1 MQLNKE
7 LIRSAFVKMM
17 IVNMFVMMASSLC
30 CFIDNVIVS
39 RLLGT
44 DALAAMGY
52 FSPVATAVGFYNMIV
67 LGVQVLC
74 GNYIGAGKKDQ
85 IHSLFISVFFFLG
98 ILSAVFAIVCI
109 GFRDSLAALLGAKGA
124 VHGMLSDY
132 ILGYMPGVPAQ
143 ALCAM
148 LMALVAF
155 NNDMRRSYLSAGAMA
170 LGNAAGD
177 LLMAGMGTLGIGL
190 ATTFS
195 SLLAL
200 IILLP
205 GFCKKDKTLHFTRA
219 RLEWKPV
226 RQAAARG
233 IPSLMFTLGLLVKNT
248 LVNYSLSGYAGA
260 DGVAVVNVLG
270 SVCAILG
277 IVSGGFGSAYLS
289 LSGLYYGEKDRG
301 SFVGLFRIAL
311 RIGETCFII
320 IVAAIML
327 CSPFLSS
334 LFFQSGTA
342 AWEMGKQMFLLGFL
356 FYPVNIFLICLLN
369 SSNAQGKMMLVNIL
383 SVGETSLIGMTVAL
397 TVPRFGTNAA
407 WLANTWVDILCVAVM
422 LCYAWSMKKKIDLS
436 PSTVLNLSDSFGAA
450 PDEYR
455 EYTVKSM
462 EDVTGVSASVIDFCK
477 ERGIGQRTSFFAGVC
492 VEEMATNTLQHGAC
506 HGNPPQ
512 VDVRIVAQNELTIR
526 IRDNCPEFDPR
537 KRIEL
542 FHPETPEKNIGIRL
556 TAGLA
561 RQIDYYNSAGINT
574 LIMKI

>member
-233 IPSLMFTLGLLVKNT
+233 IPSDFVR
-248 LVNYSLSGYAGA
+248 
-260 DGVAVVNVLG
+260 
-270 SVCAILG
+270 CASERE
-277 IVSGGFGSAYLS
+277 VRPGF
-289 LSGLYYGEKDRG
+289 
-301 SFVGLFRIAL
+301 
-311 RIGETCFII
+311 
-320 IVAAIML
+320 
-327 CSPFLSS
+327 SPPNPVRWIPSERNS
-334 LFFQSGTA
+334 SGT
-342 AWEMGKQMFLLGFL
+342 
-356 FYPVNIFLICLLN
+356 
-369 SSNAQGKMMLVNIL
+369 
-383 SVGETSLIGMTVAL
+383 
-397 TVPRFGTNAA
+397 
-407 WLANTWVDILCVAVM
+407 
-422 LCYAWSMKKKIDLS
+422 
-436 PSTVLNLSDSFGAA
+436 
-450 PDEYR
+450 
-455 EYTVKSM
+455 
-462 EDVTGVSASVIDFCK
+462 
-477 ERGIGQRTSFFAGVC
+477 
-492 VEEMATNTLQHGAC
+492 
-506 HGNPPQ
+506 
-512 VDVRIVAQNELTIR
+512 
-526 IRDNCPEFDPR
+526 
-537 KRIEL
+537 
-542 FHPETPEKNIGIRL
+542 
-556 TAGLA
+556 
-561 RQIDYYNSAGINT
+561 
-574 LIMKI
+574 